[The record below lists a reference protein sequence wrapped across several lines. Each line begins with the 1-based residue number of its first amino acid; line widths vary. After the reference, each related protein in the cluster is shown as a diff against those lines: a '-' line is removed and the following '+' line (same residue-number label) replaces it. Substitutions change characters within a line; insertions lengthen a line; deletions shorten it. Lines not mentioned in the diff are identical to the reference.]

1 MYLLLHL
8 GLYPVIAYGRHT
20 NLYFGKLTTRPVSSV
35 RPYKNDQ
42 KNTPSIEGRREDIS
56 EKMCKQMERLCEEA
70 VFQTIVRLANKGKI
84 TIEEAAEDCEMTV
97 EEFLKKKEKYEQNH

>member
-1 MYLLLHL
+1 
-8 GLYPVIAYGRHT
+8 
-20 NLYFGKLTTRPVSSV
+20 
-35 RPYKNDQ
+35 
-42 KNTPSIEGRREDIS
+42 
-56 EKMCKQMERLCEEA
+56 MERLCEEA